1 MESYRGTPEPP
12 QSTEDEAIQRL
23 AAEILHDIDS
33 YGAGDE
39 AMLTEDGVQ
48 HLVTAYVERSGIM
61 SPVLPPP
68 YGAPPSHEPPPPPS
82 PQSSSISSF
91 QVYQTNVQ
99 LFQDMRSQ
107 RETQFSKHLTAV
119 IQRDRASSS
128 SSSSDSGSSSGYS
141 SDDDDEADSTRPPA
155 TVDAAIPPTDVAC
168 QTDQLGNVSSATKDS
183 PKIRLECSHR
193 DAQVQADMASG
204 IYLAFL
210 SQKELQS
217 YVYHHKL

>member
-1 MESYRGTPEPP
+1 MESYRGTTEPP

-61 SPVLPPP
+61 SP
-68 YGAPPSHEPPPPPS
+68 
-82 PQSSSISSF
+82 
-91 QVYQTNVQ
+91 
-99 LFQDMRSQ
+99 DMRSQ

-183 PKIRLECSHR
+183 PKIRLEYSHR

>member
-1 MESYRGTPEPP
+1 MESYRGTTEPP

-61 SPVLPPP
+61 SP
-68 YGAPPSHEPPPPPS
+68 
-82 PQSSSISSF
+82 
-91 QVYQTNVQ
+91 
-99 LFQDMRSQ
+99 DMRSQ

-141 SDDDDEADSTRPPA
+141 SDDDNDEATRPPA

-183 PKIRLECSHR
+183 PKIRLEYSHR

-204 IYLAFL
+204 IWL
-210 SQKELQS
+210 S
-217 YVYHHKL
+217 